1 MQEILSFKTTR
12 IAAVIAGVIGL
23 ASLVGCGNSGGSGGT
38 TPTVNAT
45 AITIDN
51 AGVIPVFGNS
61 STSTVVYV
69 HNNTNN
75 TISGISYSSVVN
87 SAKAN
92 SSLKSKLASLFKTN
106 KSLTSVNG
114 SQCSSIA
121 AGQSCPLSIVTPV
134 LSGSS
139 TQGSMDVKASYN
151 VNNKAVSFNQIIN
164 YAQVQNNLVTSGAKF
179 KAGIDISGYGNPTGY
194 ATIYLYGSGQNQVY
208 NVSSMTI
215 NKPAVTIVNGNIS
228 GHQIQSNFV
237 QAVEVS
243 SPILTSSISA
253 TITVNSSTLQANNA
267 HVNNSAKSPNK
278 SLNASKS
285 LLTSDQFSNSVDLAV
300 EPVAAGAILTTG
312 LVPLIN
318 TVGSTSGSLLVQNAG
333 NQNAVLGS
341 ASAAAGISNLA
352 GCSGE
357 TLAPAASCTISFNV
371 TESGGSGNITIPYT
385 GGSASSI
392 AANVTWFNGKG
403 AALVSMSASNN
414 PLTFS
419 ATVGGSTTV
428 TVTNIGG
435 YTLNNVIIPDPII
448 VGGSAT
454 ATLSNNNCNATS
466 LTIGASCSYDVN
478 VADSATDLNQQ
489 INLGLSASYTNPSGV
504 QSYTQSM
511 VLTYSSTAYGAIL
524 SVSPTNPRM
533 TISGN
538 DLESANQILTISN
551 NGNLPA
557 TISSALLSN
566 NPAYL
571 RESATSCGAS
581 LAAESSCTSTLQFGP
596 VFSKTESS
604 GVANYTVNYTAVGQ
618 TPVGSASNTIAWTV
632 QSYDQSIS
640 LSAQTAF
647 GSTSGDGESEGTQYN
662 FTARGRDLVGK
673 SITLTYTNI
682 GTHAMKI
689 TGIQDSN
696 SPVTW
701 QIGGNGT
708 SCVAGTTLAPA
719 ATCQLVYTNVL
730 ESNILALGSVGTSYT
745 ENLSL
750 PRFVYQDA
758 ENLGVQFNAIPT
770 LANSSYTIYA
780 QSHQATLANSITLNE
795 SGTINA
801 SVTVSHLLANA
812 DDALNVTVTTQME
825 DYFEIA
831 PGDSTPPACTSNS
844 ANGIMTQTCIM
855 GKDDLSM
862 SATYRIN
869 PNYLNQNPL
878 LLTALFSLDGLSQ
891 IASMNPL
898 AINLNLGTIPN
909 FVAVGTN
916 GTILYSQ
923 DGVSW
928 ESTTF
933 GTDYINGVTFADN
946 KYVAVG
952 QNGAVYTSNN
962 AMNWVAQLSG
972 TSQELFEVTYG
983 NNLFVSVGCTGTIIT
998 SPTGVNWSLQTGINS
1013 CDIYGVTYG
1022 NGLYV
1027 ATGQG
1032 GYIQTSP
1039 DATTW
1044 TEQNSTTSQ
1053 ELTAVSYGNGKY
1065 IAVGTNGTIVY
1076 STDGVVW
1083 NTATSGVTAQIGA
1096 VLYANNQYVAVT
1108 REGGVITSVDGITWS
1123 SQISNNLNPLYGI
1136 AYAQGKYVAVGSNG
1150 TVLTSIDGVTWEAQN
1165 SNTTESL
1172 YGIASIN

>member
-1 MQEILSFKTTR
+1 
-12 IAAVIAGVIGL
+12 
-23 ASLVGCGNSGGSGGT
+23 
-38 TPTVNAT
+38 
-45 AITIDN
+45 
-51 AGVIPVFGNS
+51 
-61 STSTVVYV
+61 
-69 HNNTNN
+69 
-75 TISGISYSSVVN
+75 
-87 SAKAN
+87 
-92 SSLKSKLASLFKTN
+92 
-106 KSLTSVNG
+106 
-114 SQCSSIA
+114 
-121 AGQSCPLSIVTPV
+121 
-134 LSGSS
+134 
-139 TQGSMDVKASYN
+139 
-151 VNNKAVSFNQIIN
+151 
-164 YAQVQNNLVTSGAKF
+164 
-179 KAGIDISGYGNPTGY
+179 
-194 ATIYLYGSGQNQVY
+194 
-208 NVSSMTI
+208 
-215 NKPAVTIVNGNIS
+215 
-228 GHQIQSNFV
+228 
-237 QAVEVS
+237 
-243 SPILTSSISA
+243 
-253 TITVNSSTLQANNA
+253 
-267 HVNNSAKSPNK
+267 
-278 SLNASKS
+278 
-285 LLTSDQFSNSVDLAV
+285 
-300 EPVAAGAILTTG
+300 
-312 LVPLIN
+312 
-318 TVGSTSGSLLVQNAG
+318 
-333 NQNAVLGS
+333 
-341 ASAAAGISNLA
+341 
-352 GCSGE
+352 
-357 TLAPAASCTISFNV
+357 
-371 TESGGSGNITIPYT
+371 
-385 GGSASSI
+385 
-392 AANVTWFNGKG
+392 AANVTWFPGAG

-448 VGGSAT
+448 LGGSAT
-454 ATLSNNNCNATS
+454 ATLSNNNCNAIS
-466 LTIGASCSYDVN
+466 LAIGASCSYDVN

-489 INLGLSASYTNPSGV
+489 INLGFNASYTNPSGM

-566 NPAYL
+566 NPSYL
-571 RESATSCGAS
+571 SESATSCGAS
-581 LAAESSCTSTLQFGP
+581 LAAESSCTSTLQLGP

-604 GVANYTVNYTAVGQ
+604 GVANYTVNYTSVGQ
-618 TPVGSASNTIAWTV
+618 TPAGSASNAIAWTV

-647 GSTSGDGESEGTQYN
+647 GSTSGDGESEASQYN

-696 SPVTW
+696 SPITW
-701 QIGGNGT
+701 KIGGNGT
-708 SCVAGTTLAPA
+708 SCIAGTTLAPA

-730 ESNILALGSVGTSYT
+730 ESNILALGAVGTSYS

-750 PRFVYQDA
+750 PRFVYQDVD
-758 ENLGVQFNAIPT
+758 NPGVQFNAIPN
-770 LANSSYTIYA
+770 LANSSYVIYA

-801 SVTVSHLLANA
+801 NVTVSHLLANA

-831 PGDSTPPACTSNS
+831 PGDGGSAACTYNS

-916 GTILYSQ
+916 GTIIYSQ

-1044 TEQNSTTSQ
+1044 TEQNSTTNQ

-1065 IAVGTNGTIVY
+1065 IAVGANGTIVY

-1083 NTATSGVTAQIGA
+1083 NAATSGVTAQIGA

-1108 REGGVITSVDGITWS
+1108 REGGVITSADGVTWS
-1123 SQISNNLNPLYGI
+1123 SQTSSNINPLYGI
-1136 AYAQGKYVAVGSNG
+1136 AYAQGKFVAVGSNG
-1150 TVLTSIDGVTWEAQN
+1150 TVLTSVDGITWEAQN
-1165 SNTTESL
+1165 SNTSENL
-1172 YGIASIN
+1172 YGIASVN